1 MSIQHMQHDHPG
13 LKIFRSNPNNLRVK
27 QSGKAGFTA
36 QTFMACIQSMT
47 AIPELAKHLLERQ
60 SWFSVLL
67 TGKLT
72 SASLEGRFGWYHHS
86 YGGNYLTSVK
96 HLPHSKK
103 RSTA

>member
-13 LKIFRSNPNNLRVK
+13 LKYLEAILIFCELK

-67 TGKLT
+67 NWKADVCFFRRTLWMVP
-72 SASLEGRFGWYHHS
+72 SQQWW
-86 YGGNYLTSVK
+86 
-96 HLPHSKK
+96 
-103 RSTA
+103 

>member
-13 LKIFRSNPNNLRVK
+13 LKYLEAILIFCRKAIRKGREK
-27 QSGKAGFTA
+27 QSGKA

-67 TGKLT
+67 NWKADVCFFRRTLWMVP
-72 SASLEGRFGWYHHS
+72 SQ
-86 YGGNYLTSVK
+86 
-96 HLPHSKK
+96 
-103 RSTA
+103 

>member
-1 MSIQHMQHDHPG
+1 M
-13 LKIFRSNPNNLRVK
+13 FRSHPSILRVK

-47 AIPELAKHLLERQ
+47 AIPELAKLSTCSKDNHGFQ
-60 SWFSVLL
+60 YFL

-96 HLPHSKK
+96 HLPHSEK